1 MYMFYLSLI
10 NIFLIKIQ
18 IIVEESIKILIYF
31 NYSYSNLSNCYF
43 LLLNKLFAIIV
54 ASNFI
59 IEEVWWKALLIAPII
74 LNLHKQ
80 TMLSQQKWELLL
92 MVNWRNIF
100 VVTEYWSCIFSSV
113 SLLVFEIRL
122 DFLFHIARAIWY

>member
-1 MYMFYLSLI
+1 MFHVHVLSKPYQYI
-10 NIFLIKIQ
+10 SYKD
-18 IIVEESIKILIYF
+18 SDHCRRILIYF